1 MRGTLA
7 AFVVLSLL
15 MMQAP
20 SAEAKGIELESREY
34 GGRVHLQGRI
44 GS

>member
-1 MRGTLA
+1 MRCTLA
-7 AFVVLSLL
+7 AFVVLTSL
-15 MMQAP
+15 MIPAP
-20 SAEAKGIELESREY
+20 CTEAKGIELESREY